1 MQIPECYPRSR
12 PRPRRGVPTQ
22 AAYDD
27 SMRKLLKPALIALI
41 LLACAALLGLY
52 PYRDALLPKTAD
64 LPAAEQRL
72 APYLSVFTP
81 DGDGPFPTVL
91 VFHGCNGQSPLFM
104 RNVKAWLLPAGYAV
118 MFVDSHRARGIKD
131 WHPVC
136 DGKLLW
142 GNERA
147 IDVYAAL
154 ALARRNLAIDSQ
166 RLALLGYSHG
176 GWTILDALS
185 YDGAAGHGFP
195 ATGKGAL
202 AGVRG
207 VVTYYPY
214 CGFPAHLRDGLGQ
227 GAPLLVFLGGKD
239 HITDPGQCLS
249 ALGGL
254 DESRLRLVEYG
265 EADHVFDQRSD
276 LNTYQPDLAED
287 AQRRA
292 LAFLRETLGPTQ

>member
-1 MQIPECYPRSR
+1 
-12 PRPRRGVPTQ
+12 
-22 AAYDD
+22 
-27 SMRKLLKPALIALI
+27 MRTLLKPALIALL

-52 PYRDALLPKTAD
+52 PYRDALLPPAISD

-72 APYLSVFTP
+72 APHLSLFTP
-81 DGDGPFPTVL
+81 EGAGPFPTVL
-91 VFHGCNGQSPLFM
+91 VFHGCSGQSPLFV
-104 RNVKAWLLPAGYAV
+104 RNVKSWLLSAGYAAL
-118 MFVDSHRARGIKD
+118 FVDSHAARGIED
-131 WHPVC
+131 WRPVC
-136 DGKLLW
+136 DGKRLW

-154 ALARRNLAIDSQ
+154 ALARKVPAIDGS

-207 VVTYYPY
+207 VIAYYPY
-214 CGFPAHLRDGLGQ
+214 CGFPAHLRDGLGHDT
-227 GAPLLVFLGGKD
+227 PVLMFLGGQD
-239 HITDPGQCLS
+239 HITDHRQCVS
-249 ALGGL
+249 ALGSLGGQ
-254 DESRLRLVEYG
+254 RLELVQYG
-265 EADHVFDQRSD
+265 NADHVFDQRSD

-292 LAFLRETLGPTQ
+292 LAFLRDNLAPVH